1 MSRLPREQRHQELV
15 REALRAFGAR
25 GYDGTTLEAV
35 AEAAGVRKQ
44 TLLYYFPTKQGL
56 FDACVDALIDGLER
70 SLRRV
75 LGGPEEGLDRVE
87 SVIRTLFRLAE
98 HWPEFPLFMRE
109 AARRSPQVVQRI
121 ADALE
126 PFRKAALAFLER
138 GMEAGEFRRQDP
150 GLLLFTLYTAV
161 VGSLAEAGVLRAVAG
176 EPSGHT
182 ALRQREQELVAFVRH
197 ALAP

>member
-1 MSRLPREQRHQELV
+1 VSRLPREQRHQELV

-44 TLLYYFPTKQGL
+44 TLLYYFQTKEDL
-56 FDACVDALIDGLER
+56 FDACVDDLIDGLER

-138 GMEAGEFRRQDP
+138 GMSAGEFRRQDP

-176 EPSGHT
+176 ESSGHT
-182 ALRQREQELVAFVRH
+182 ALRQREQELVTFVRH